1 MVRLFNLLLVCGAQ
15 FLAEFPSTQAQGL
28 TGQGSGVA
36 GARFGQGSGS
46 RGGLGHGCCCEEPE
60 PEPETPVECNPQ
72 CPSAHSKIFQCNGRA
87 FKQFCGIH
95 VATPTLREFAV
106 SSYQECFDSCVQDT
120 DCHALD
126 FADNHCWLKTQ
137 GVDPPPKVMPKNQDI
152 SIIFL

>member
-1 MVRLFNLLLVCGAQ
+1 MQRSFNAMAGHLSSSVA
-15 FLAEFPSTQAQGL
+15 FVSLAFPTKTMAWVHINYIL
-28 TGQGSGVA
+28 D
-36 GARFGQGSGS
+36 
-46 RGGLGHGCCCEEPE
+46 
-60 PEPETPVECNPQ
+60 
-72 CPSAHSKIFQCNGRA
+72 
-87 FKQFCGIH
+87 
-95 VATPTLREFAV
+95 VATPTLREFGV